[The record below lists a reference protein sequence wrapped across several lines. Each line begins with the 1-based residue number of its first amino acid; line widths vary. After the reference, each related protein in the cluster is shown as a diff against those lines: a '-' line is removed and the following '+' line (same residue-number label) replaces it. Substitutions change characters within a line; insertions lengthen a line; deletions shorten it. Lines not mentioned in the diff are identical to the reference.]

1 MNFARTLKHLRENAK
16 LTQQELARLSNYKS
30 SVSISQFESGN
41 AIPRFDAICRMCA
54 ALNVSPVEFYLLSCE
69 PEDLYSLSA
78 TKRKYIKGIV
88 TRLGKRINTESQ
100 IKQVINEME

>member
-1 MNFARTLKHLRENAK
+1 MNLGKTIKHLRDNAK

-41 AIPRFDAICRMCA
+41 AIPRFDAICRICT
-54 ALNVSPVEFYLLSCE
+54 ALNVSLIEFYLLSCE

-78 TKRKYIKGIV
+78 IKRKYIKGIV
-88 TRLGKRINTESQ
+88 TRLGKRIVNESQ
-100 IKQVINEME
+100 IKQVLYEME